1 MQLFFLKIFYKKT
14 MIRFTLLTSKCSK
27 IIVIIR
33 TLTFE
38 NFVSVFGRIVKC
50 LKNKLR
56 RSRIIIIL
64 YRI

>member
-1 MQLFFLKIFYKKT
+1 